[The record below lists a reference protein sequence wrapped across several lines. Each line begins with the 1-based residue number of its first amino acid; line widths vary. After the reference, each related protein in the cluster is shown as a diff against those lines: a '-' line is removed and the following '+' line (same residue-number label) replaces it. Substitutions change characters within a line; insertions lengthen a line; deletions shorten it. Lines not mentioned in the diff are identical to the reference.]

1 MNSREVRFNQILK
14 QFPDAARSRL
24 ESIPDKGGKLSGAD
38 TMALL
43 DIMDLKIEELMIDL
57 LPVAGIWAVAPISE
71 FHVGAVVRSLD
82 SELYLGA
89 NFEIKGLPLNQTIHA
104 EQAAIMNAWHQGA
117 KKILAIAVSAAP
129 CGHCRQFLY
138 ELDQNQELTI
148 ITPARE
154 NQNYHA
160 AKLTDLLP
168 KAFGPLDL
176 KMKSGLTASPESPVK
191 LELETP
197 SEDPLILA
205 ALKAAERSYAPY
217 TKNYSGCA
225 ILTSDKN
232 IYTGR
237 YAENVAFNPG
247 ISPLQTVI
255 ACMNM
260 DRTFDQFEIDR
271 AALVEHPSKCVQKGA
286 TELVLASFAP
296 GVPLE
301 YHKAELIE
309 ICANMR

>member
-1 MNSREVRFNQILK
+1 MSIRELK
-14 QFPDAARSRL
+14 FHQAINRFPDTARSRL

-43 DIMDLKIEELMIDL
+43 DIMDLKIEELMIEL
-57 LPVAGIWAVAPISE
+57 LPVAGAWAVAPISE
-71 FHVGAVVRSLD
+71 FHVGAVVRSVD
-82 SELYLGA
+82 SELYFGA
-89 NFEIKGLPLNQTIHA
+89 NFEISGLPLNQTIHA

-117 KKILAIAVSAAP
+117 KKILSIAVSAAP

-138 ELDQNQELTI
+138 ELDQNKELTI
-148 ITPARE
+148 LTPARE
-154 NQNYHA
+154 NEKYHTE
-160 AKLTDLLP
+160 KLTGLLP

-191 LELETP
+191 LKLETT
-197 SEDPLILA
+197 SEDPLILE
-205 ALKAAERSYAPY
+205 ALKAAEKSYAPY
-217 TKNYSGCA
+217 TKNYAGCA
-225 ILTSDKN
+225 ILTPDKN

-260 DRTFDQFEIDR
+260 DRTSDQFKIDR
-271 AALVEHPSKCVQKGA
+271 AALVEHPSKCMQKGT

-301 YHKAELIE
+301 YHQAELI
-309 ICANMR
+309 CAL